1 MGLSSNTLWH
11 QTKKDGL
18 KGIIKDKCLY
28 LSYSLEDMTSLGY
41 TAKFAYPMVSVC
53 DLPLSET
60 GNYLKKYG
68 DYMIGLSAEWGARN
82 NFSTVWYCGNKT
94 FSLHT
99 VLGMLTRKIIEFGD
113 KIDDDEDY
121 QKIIYIMSYIK
132 QYEGPL
138 PKRHYKNYRFYDE
151 RELRF
156 VPDYDVLKEFGEKPF
171 LWDYEGYKKSHKNSS
186 LLTKELNVMFDWED
200 IKYIIVETEDEK
212 NEFWKLI
219 ENRSGRRDLHIP
231 ILTNREVKEDIIGTS
246 HDVRLSEEPIKFAKD
261 ADIDEIFEEL
271 MGKSLSK

>member
-68 DYMIGLSAEWGARN
+68 DYMIGLSA
-82 NFSTVWYCGNKT
+82 
-94 FSLHT
+94 
-99 VLGMLTRKIIEFGD
+99 GD

-121 QKIIYIMSYIK
+121 QKIIYIMSHIK

-156 VPDYDVLKEFGEKPF
+156 VPYYDALKEFGEKPF
-171 LWDYEGYKKSHKNSS
+171 LWDYEGYKKSHNNSS
-186 LLTKELNVMFDWED
+186 LLTKDLNVMFDWED
-200 IKYIIVETEDEK
+200 IKYIIVETENEK

-219 ENRSGRRDLHIP
+219 ENRSGRTDLHIP

-246 HDVRLSEEPIKFAKD
+246 HDVRLSEEPSKFAKD
-261 ADIDEIFEEL
+261 ADIDEIFEKL
-271 MGKSLSK
+271 MGKSLKK

>member
-41 TAKFAYPMVSVC
+41 IAKFAYPMVSVC

-68 DYMIGLSAEWGARN
+68 DYMIGFSAEWGARN
-82 NFSTVWYCGNKT
+82 KFSTVWYCGNKT

-99 VLGMLTRKIIEFGD
+99 VLGMLARKINEFGD
-113 KIDDDEDY
+113 NIDVDRDY
-121 QKIIYIMSYIK
+121 QRIIYIMSYVK

-138 PKRHYKNYRFYDE
+138 PKRNYKNYRFYDE

-156 VPDYDVLKEFGEKPF
+156 VPDYDTLKELGEKPF

-186 LLTKELNVMFDWED
+186 LLTKELNITFEWED

-212 NEFWKLI
+212 KEFWKLI
-219 ENRSGRRDLHIP
+219 EASSRRSDLHIP
-231 ILTNREVKEDIIGTS
+231 ILTNKEVKEDIIGTS
-246 HDVRLSEEPIKFAKD
+246 HDVKNSIEHVEFTD
-261 ADIDEIFEEL
+261 AEIDEMIESIF
-271 MGKSLSK
+271 GKQSG